1 LNPKPYAAW
10 PILGR
15 GIMRTKYFP
24 FFCLLIVAVLILS
37 SCNMPGNEAPTE
49 ELLPTEPPTS
59 TATVEPTATS
69 TQAPSVTQTETLAP
83 EPSATATPEVITAE
97 VVRESNCRIGPAGD
111 YDLVATYQAGQAL
124 EIVAND
130 LGAGYIFVKDP
141 EKPDDPCYL
150 LTQNIKA
157 SGDTSVLPKFTP
169 PPSPTAAPYFNV
181 SFRKFDT
188 CSGKDYAIFT
198 VENAG
203 SIPFR
208 SFYIKVTDQKADK
221 SVEHVVNAFDN
232 WTGCIIA
239 KDISPLER
247 GATGYVHSPPF
258 NWNVAK
264 DRIRAVIML
273 CTDKDLKGTC
283 VTQIIDVK

>member
-1 LNPKPYAAW
+1 
-10 PILGR
+10 
-15 GIMRTKYFP
+15 MRRSGFQLFY
-24 FFCLLIVAVLILS
+24 LLIIGAVILS
-37 SCNMPGNEAPTE
+37 ACNMPGVAAPTAT
-49 ELLPTEPPTS
+49 PTFTS
-59 TATVEPTATS
+59 THTPVPTATS
-69 TQAPSVTQTETLAP
+69 TDTPTITFTPTETLTP
-83 EPSATATPEVITAE
+83 EPSATTTPEVITAE
-97 VVRESNCRIGPAGD
+97 VVRESNCRIGPAGN
-111 YDLVATYQAGQAL
+111 YTLVDTYQVGKML
-124 EIVAND
+124 EVIAND
-130 LGAGYIFVKDP
+130 LGAGYIFVSNP
-141 EKPDDPCYL
+141 EKPEDQCYV
-150 LTQNIKA
+150 LTQNLKI
-157 SGDTSVLPKFTP
+157 SGDVSVLPSITP
-169 PPSPTAAPYFNV
+169 LPSPTAAPYFNV

-188 CSGKDYAIFT
+188 CGGKDYTIFI

-208 SFYIKVTDQKADK
+208 SFYIKVTDQKVDK

-264 DRIRAVIML
+264 DRLRAVIML
-273 CTDKDLKGTC
+273 CTEKDLQGTC